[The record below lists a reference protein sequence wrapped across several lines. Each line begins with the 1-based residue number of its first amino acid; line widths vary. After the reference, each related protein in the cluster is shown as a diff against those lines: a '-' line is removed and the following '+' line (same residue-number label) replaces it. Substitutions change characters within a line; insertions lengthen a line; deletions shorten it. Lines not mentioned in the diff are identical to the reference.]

1 MKSDIANRSDIEIL
15 VNTFYAEVNKNEKL
29 GYIFNDIAKV
39 DWAHHL
45 PKMYSFWGSIL
56 LGEHSF
62 SGNPMVKHVELSKIA
77 SMTEVEFNE
86 WLLLFVKT
94 VDELFEGEI
103 ADEAKRRA
111 TTIARIMLSKIQ
123 MVQIV

>member
-1 MKSDIANRSDIEIL
+1 
-15 VNTFYAEVNKNEKL
+15 
-29 GYIFNDIAKV
+29 
-39 DWAHHL
+39 
-45 PKMYSFWGSIL
+45 
-56 LGEHSF
+56 
-62 SGNPMVKHVELSKIA
+62 MVKHVELSKIA

-94 VDELFEGEI
+94 VDELFEGQI

-123 MVQIV
+123 MVQIA

>member
-123 MVQIV
+123 MVQIA

>member
-39 DWAHHL
+39 DWVHHL

-94 VDELFEGEI
+94 VDELFEGQI

-123 MVQIV
+123 MVQIA

>member
-94 VDELFEGEI
+94 VDELFEGQI

-123 MVQIV
+123 MVQIA